1 MSDKKS
7 VGPYDKPTG
16 GWDSLK
22 RTLRAINDEKIPLR
36 GARTLLR
43 TNQDTGFDCPG
54 CA

>member
-7 VGPYDKPTG
+7 VGPYDKLAG

-36 GARTLLR
+36 DARTLLR
-43 TNQDTGFDCPG
+43 TNQYTGFDCPG